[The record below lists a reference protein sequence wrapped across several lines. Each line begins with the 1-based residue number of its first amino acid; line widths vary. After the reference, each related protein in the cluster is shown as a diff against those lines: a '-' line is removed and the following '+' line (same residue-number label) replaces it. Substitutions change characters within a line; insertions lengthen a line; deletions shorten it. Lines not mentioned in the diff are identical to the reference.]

1 MIQQALL
8 RRRVVSPPLS
18 LTAESNRLSAAT
30 PHLWASLPPQTQAQL
45 AQVVAE
51 LLRRMLP
58 TQAAPER
65 ETSHVDRRKCR

>member
-1 MIQQALL
+1 MIQQILL

-18 LTAESNRLSAAT
+18 PTAESTGLSAAA
-30 PHLWASLPPQTQAQL
+30 PHLWASLQPQTQAQL
-45 AQVVAE
+45 AQILAE

-65 ETSHVDRRKCR
+65 ETSRVDRRKYR